1 MMWSNR
7 PSRNRGLSTR
17 LCLLSMVFMLVTA
30 SDVAWA
36 QQDKSAREREAL
48 RRTQQALRA
57 AQQETATLQQQ
68 AQTLGAEKSRLL
80 DEKQALD
87 ATARQ
92 RASQVAGAQAQA
104 RQAQA
109 RVQQLEDELSV
120 VRAELTAAQ
129 GKSTAQAAELADQS
143 RLVAALRTRLERAT
157 QAATVLEKRNGELY
171 QVGRDAIELYRSQRP
186 KETLARSEPFFGI
199 GHVTLD
205 NVAERWR
212 DRLEAARWQGQE
224 QLAP

>member
-1 MMWSNR
+1 MLIHHVAR
-7 PSRNRGLSTR
+7 TPSLAARV
-17 LCLLSMVFMLVTA
+17 CLLGMAVVLVSA
-30 SDVAWA
+30 SPTAWA

-68 AQTLGAEKSRLL
+68 AQTLSAEKSRLL
-80 DEKQALD
+80 EEKQALD

-92 RASQVAGAQAQA
+92 RATQVAGAQAQA
-104 RQAQA
+104 RQAQS
-109 RVQQLEDELSV
+109 RVKQLEDELAA
-120 VRAELTAAQ
+120 VRAELTASQ
-129 GKSTAQAAELADQS
+129 EKSTAQAAELAEQS
-143 RLVAALRTRLERAT
+143 RLVVTLRTRLERAT
-157 QAATVLEKRNGELY
+157 QAVTVLEKRNGELY
-171 QVGRDAIELYRSQRP
+171 QVGFDAIELYRSQRP
-186 KETLARSEPFFGI
+186 KETLARMEPFFGI

-224 QLAP
+224 QLMP

>member
-1 MMWSNR
+1 MLSHHFARN
-7 PSRNRGLSTR
+7 PSLAVRVGL
-17 LCLLSMVFMLVTA
+17 LGLALMLVSA
-30 SDVAWA
+30 SPAAWA
-36 QQDKSAREREAL
+36 QQDPSAREREAL

-68 AQTLGAEKSRLL
+68 AQTLGAEKSRLQE
-80 DEKQALD
+80 EKQALD

-109 RVQQLEDELSV
+109 RVKQLEDELAA
-120 VRAELTAAQ
+120 VRADLAAAQ
-129 GKSTAQAAELADQS
+129 EKSAAQAAEQS
-143 RLVAALRTRLERAT
+143 RLVATLRTRLERAT
-157 QAATVLEKRNGELY
+157 LAVTVLEKRNGELY
-171 QVGRDAIELYRSQRP
+171 QVGLDAIELYRSQRP
-186 KETLARSEPFFGI
+186 KETLARMEPFFGI

-212 DRLEAARWQGQE
+212 DRLETARWQGQE

>member
-1 MMWSNR
+1 MLSHHFARN
-7 PSRNRGLSTR
+7 PSLSVRVGL
-17 LCLLSMVFMLVTA
+17 LGLALMLVSA
-30 SDVAWA
+30 SPAAWA
-36 QQDKSAREREAL
+36 QQDPSAREREAL

-68 AQTLGAEKSRLL
+68 AQTLGAEKSRLQE
-80 DEKQALD
+80 EKQALD

-109 RVQQLEDELSV
+109 RVKQLDDELAA
-120 VRAELTAAQ
+120 VRAELAAAQ
-129 GKSTAQAAELADQS
+129 DKSAAQAAELAEQS
-143 RLVAALRTRLERAT
+143 RLVATLRTRLERAT
-157 QAATVLEKRNGELY
+157 QAVTVLEKRNGELY
-171 QVGRDAIELYRSQRP
+171 QVGLDAIELYRSQRP
-186 KETLARSEPFFGI
+186 KETLARMEPFFGI

-212 DRLEAARWQGQE
+212 DRLETARWQGQE